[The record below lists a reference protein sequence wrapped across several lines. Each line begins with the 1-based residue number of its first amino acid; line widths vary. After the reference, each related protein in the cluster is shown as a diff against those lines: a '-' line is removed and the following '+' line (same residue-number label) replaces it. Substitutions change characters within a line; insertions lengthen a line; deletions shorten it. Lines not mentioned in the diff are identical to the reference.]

1 MKKRML
7 ALLLAAT
14 LPLAL
19 TACGGDTSS
28 GDKDEGSASS
38 SASDSSA
45 GENAGQGMEAMLEA
59 AETEGFDQIEAAC
72 DDNILNAQDTYV
84 GKIYRYTG
92 LVRQISA
99 ENARIDAAD
108 TGYAVDVKLSTDEL
122 KQLSTATYVDIV
134 GKISSLQG
142 GNSSRVTI
150 GMDEAYLVG
159 DTFTVSGELLFGYLN
174 DPSQGFDARDAI
186 GKEEYW
192 YVQVTDAETGTI
204 YVLSDA
210 IPVTHTEGE
219 RIRSL
224 DFDGTAL
231 SSGDQ
236 ITVTGKVRYGSY
248 QHELYEIESLTK
260 N

>member
-1 MKKRML
+1 MNKKFL
-7 ALLLAAT
+7 ALLLAVMM
-14 LPLAL
+14 PLSLA
-19 TACGGDTSS
+19 ACGGDTDSA
-28 GDKDEGSASS
+28 DKSNSAASS
-38 SASDSSA
+38 SQTDA
-45 GENAGQGMEAMLEA
+45 GEENAGQGMEAMLEA

-72 DDNILNAQDTYV
+72 NDNILNAQDAYV

-99 ENARIDAAD
+99 DAARIDAAD
-108 TGYAVDVKLSTDEL
+108 TGYAIDVKLSTDEL
-122 KQLSTATYVDIV
+122 KQLSTVTYVDIV
-134 GKISSLQG
+134 GKISSLNG

-150 GMDEAYLVG
+150 EMGEAYLVG
-159 DTFTVSGELLFGYLN
+159 DTFTITGELLFGYLN
-174 DPSQGFDARDAI
+174 DPSQGFDARDAL

-192 YVQVTDAETGTI
+192 YAQVTDAQTDTI

-219 RIRSL
+219 RIRTI
-224 DFDGTAL
+224 DYDGVAL

-236 ITVTGKVRYGSY
+236 ITVTGKLRYGSY
-248 QHELYEIESLTK
+248 QYELYEIESLTK